1 MALDGSAS
9 YIRYL
14 LHGTM
19 FCNFPGQ
26 LNLWLSKFDLIIIT
40 SAFYFCFPLVT
51 EIIRSVITS
60 VASEY
65 IGSIIIWAPLF
76 GPMTLL

>member
-9 YIRYL
+9 NIRYL

-19 FCNFPGQ
+19 FCKYPGH
-26 LNLWLSKFDLIIIT
+26 LNLWLGKLDLIIIT
-40 SAFYFCFPLVT
+40 SAFYFCFPLAT

-65 IGSIIIWAPLF
+65 IGSKVTAF
-76 GPMTLL
+76 MSG